1 MKLGLLLS
9 LTLPLVFYAQDQ
21 TPVSAKN
28 DYPNTFSSGSANVQK
43 FDNSA
48 RRFNDWAVSV
58 GGGAAIMLHSDLRSI
73 YDGKY
78 NEGWNAYVSLDK
90 QISHTFGMSLHY
102 QMGKTNQKAMLL
114 SSGCCSRCCNRLD

>member
-73 YDGKY
+73 YDGKI

-90 QISHTFGMSLHY
+90 QISHTFGLSLQY
-102 QMGKTNQKAMLL
+102 QMGKSNQQGQ
-114 SSGCCSRCCNRLD
+114 SHSVRGCDRTI